1 MEKLAKYRQ
10 IVRELLI
17 SHATTNEPNIECQLI
32 FDTEHDHYQILDLG
46 WQGLN
51 RIYACYIHLDIK
63 DGKIWIQHN
72 MTEADIGQELV
83 EKGVP
88 ASDIILG
95 LHPPYKRPFNEQTWL
110 DTVANNPSFAFL
122 HDPEEDI
129 YTLKDG
135 QPVAHEG

>member
-17 SHATTNEPNIECQLI
+17 AHATTNEPNIECQPI
-32 FDTEHDHYQILDLG
+32 IDTEHDHYQILDLG

-63 DGKIWIQHN
+63 EGKIWIQHN
-72 MTEADIGQELV
+72 MTEADLGQELV

-88 ASDIILG
+88 ASDIVLG
-95 LHPPYKRPFNEQTWL
+95 LHPPYKRPYTNYG
-110 DTVANNPSFAFL
+110 VA
-122 HDPEEDI
+122 
-129 YTLKDG
+129 
-135 QPVAHEG
+135 